1 MRALLLCLF
10 AQAAVA
16 AGPTLAVGYFDNN
29 SGDPGLDPLSRGL
42 ADMLITDLSNV
53 QALTLVEREK
63 LNLALDELKLSKSKF
78 IDPKT
83 ALKLGKGLSAKY
95 LLVGGYT
102 VVNDTLRLD
111 ARLFDVQAGKVLFSE
126 GVSGTKDEF
135 FALEKELVD
144 LLVKALELKLSIG
157 EKSKLRSNPTERF
170 DAFQAYAEGLVAKDA
185 GDEAKARERFEAALA
200 KDPNYRAAKTATER
214 LTVIFQREDAARS
227 KQFGA
232 LRKELDP
239 KAKDF
244 PQKVST
250 LLNQLQ
256 EGKTEEQALKVEL
269 LTWLAENDLTP
280 PGVNGLPIVA
290 VAGLGV
296 VYRHTND
303 PTQWDNVPR
312 ACEYFIARYPTDDYP
327 KTYCRGLLQS
337 VKYEKTRDRAEAQRE
352 WDEER
357 ESDLK
362 NLDPDDWRVSLHKN
376 EAAMRK
382 LIALY
387 ASKGKP

>member
-1 MRALLLCLF
+1 MRALLLCLLS
-10 AQAAVA
+10 QVA
-16 AGPTLAVGYFDNN
+16 LATPVTLAVGYFDNN
-29 SGDPGLDPLSRGL
+29 SGDASLDPLSRGL

-53 QALTLVEREK
+53 QALQLVEREK

-102 VVNDTLRLD
+102 VVKDTMRLD
-111 ARLFDVQAGKVLFSE
+111 ARFFDVQAGKVLFSE

-144 LLVKALELKLSIG
+144 LVIRALELKVSVG

-200 KDPNYRAAKTATER
+200 KDPNYRAAKNATER
-214 LTVIFQREDAARS
+214 LAVVFQREDAARA
-227 KQFGA
+227 KQMSSW
-232 LRKELDP
+232 RKDLDP

-244 PQKVST
+244 PQKVSA
-250 LLNQLQ
+250 LLSQLQ
-256 EGKTEEQALKVEL
+256 ENKVDEQALKVEV

-280 PGVNGLPIVA
+280 PAVNGLPIVA
-290 VAGLGV
+290 VAGLGI
-296 VYRHTND
+296 VYRHTSD
-303 PTQWDNVPR
+303 PTQWENVPR
-312 ACEYFIARYPTDDYP
+312 ACEYFIARYPTDEYP

-337 VKYEKTRDRAEAQRE
+337 MRYETKRDRAEAQRE

-357 ESDLK
+357 ESNLK
-362 NLDPDDWRVSLHKN
+362 NLDPEDWRLALHKN

-387 ASKGKP
+387 ASKVKP